1 MKRWSQT
8 FQIYLTFFNFSFTYL
23 KIIIL
28 KILFLHFS
36 LFGKKLK
43 SFLLIFERLYFTTTL
58 LVSTFYKMISNTQFT
73 GCAFCRAN
81 DHKLKNK
88 QGQILCIAL
97 LNNECQR
104 CHIKGHTTK
113 HCTITFQPDQRVKT
127 EQQPEQQP
135 AIKANSWAAKIK
147 ANLKAEVLAK
157 IAEDDR
163 KVASE
168 NAAKLDKKAEEKRIA
183 ALERKAEY
191 ERNYEP
197 NMQRKYGIKQDF
209 VVPPIGYW
217 EDELVLPAGSFWEFM
232 VEGSRD
238 DSEFAKSR
246 RKDPENSSKLHAYLA
261 EKYGRNWLQVSQGKE
276 DDCPY
281 LSDLREKERRRQD
294 EEEWEQEQRQREQWK
309 QIQFEIEQKERER
322 EEMERKLLSRE
333 ITRKE
338 Q

>member
-1 MKRWSQT
+1 
-8 FQIYLTFFNFSFTYL
+8 
-23 KIIIL
+23 
-28 KILFLHFS
+28 
-36 LFGKKLK
+36 
-43 SFLLIFERLYFTTTL
+43 
-58 LVSTFYKMISNTQFT
+58 MISNTQFT
-73 GCAFCRAN
+73 GCTFCRAN

-88 QGQILCIAL
+88 QGQIVCIAL

-104 CHIKGHTTK
+104 CHMKGHTTK
-113 HCTITFQPDQRVKT
+113 HCTMTLEQVSEADQRVKT

-147 ANLKAEVLAK
+147 ANVKAEVVAK

-163 KVASE
+163 KVAAE
-168 NAAKLDKKAEEKRIA
+168 NAAKLAKKAEEKRIA
-183 ALERKAEY
+183 AQERKAEY

-197 NMQRKYGIKQDF
+197 NMQRKYGIKQTF

-238 DSEFAKSR
+238 ESELAKSR
-246 RKDPENSSKLHAYLA
+246 RKNPENSSKFHAYLA
-261 EKYGRNWLQVSQGKE
+261 EKYGRNWVEVSQGKE

-281 LSDLREKERRRQD
+281 LWGLREKERMRQD
-294 EEEWEQEQRQREQWK
+294 EEEWEREERDREQWK
-309 QIQFEIEQKERER
+309 EIQKTIEEKERER
-322 EEMERKLLSRE
+322 EEMERKFRSGE

-338 Q
+338 YNKWEQEREEEEWEDQENYHIEGLRVWGSMERQAVSDAAWRTRKAEREK